1 MSPDE
6 FKRSV
11 AQANPPAGLSP
22 ALAALWWAAKD
33 DWQRAHRL
41 VMSESGA
48 DCAWVHAYLHREEG
62 DLDNARYWYRQAR
75 REPEQGELAAEWT
88 FIAAALLQAR
98 PS

>member
-1 MSPDE
+1 MDPMSPDE

-11 AQANPPAGLSP
+11 AEAKPPAGLSP

-41 VMSESGA
+41 VMDESDA

-62 DLDNARYWYRQAR
+62 DLDNARYWYRRAR
-75 REPEQGELAAEWT
+75 REPAQGELATEWAA
-88 FIAAALLQAR
+88 IAAALL
-98 PS
+98 